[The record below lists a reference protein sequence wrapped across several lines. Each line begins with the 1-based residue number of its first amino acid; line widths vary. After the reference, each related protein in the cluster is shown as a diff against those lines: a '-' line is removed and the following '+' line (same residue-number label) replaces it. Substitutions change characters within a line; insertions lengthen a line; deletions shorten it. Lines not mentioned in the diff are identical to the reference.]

1 MKVDS
6 KILIRSLTTYLMLFT
21 GVVIVLWFV
30 FVVVTSVLGL
40 RYYSGESIEVMFFLL
55 FMSLVIGYFRWIF
68 WDLEGGDCRVLSI

>member
-1 MKVDS
+1 
-6 KILIRSLTTYLMLFT
+6 
-21 GVVIVLWFV
+21 
-30 FVVVTSVLGL
+30 VVTSVLGL